1 MQAVRIGTRSP
12 GHRAMPPPASQP
24 TAAASRLVVRRRH
37 TLCCVCHVRVNMSLA
52 MHSPLCLPRVLCCKV
67 WRRVTQGRVRLFL
80 LTSAGWPAATADAA
94 AGTCGDGV
102 CVWGGGVLVA
112 HVCVSLSLVVGHA
125 QLRAART
132 ALQQAAVT
140 AARCR
145 LPLVGWLVWGNN
157 NGNSHGRA
165 VSSWRP
171 GLGPPRVTW
180 TLPSSVTCFHN
191 TTEGVFE
198 FSF

>member
-1 MQAVRIGTRSP
+1 MQAVRIGTCSP
-12 GHRAMPPPASQP
+12 GHRAMPPQASQP

-37 TLCCVCHVRVNMSLA
+37 TLCCVSCPCIHEPCHAQPIVPAAGALLQSVAPSDA
-52 MHSPLCLPRVLCCKV
+52 GKGPPAV
-67 WRRVTQGRVRLFL
+67 

-102 CVWGGGVLVA
+102 CGGGGGVLVA

-140 AARCR
+140 AVPWN
-145 LPLVGWLVWGNN
+145 LPFGWLVGL
-157 NGNSHGRA
+157 GQQQRNSHGRA

-171 GLGPPRVTW
+171 SSGPP
-180 TLPSSVTCFHN
+180 
-191 TTEGVFE
+191 G
-198 FSF
+198 